1 MNKVRITKVFSF
13 EMAHAL
19 DFHHGKCRN
28 IHGHSYY
35 LEVTLLGE
43 PNKNNDSDKGMVLD
57 FAELKKAVNEQIVD
71 QLDHALLLHKDSKY
85 VKLAENEPK
94 LVLVDYQPTC
104 ENMVI
109 DFAQKIKGDLPN
121 KVELIKVKL
130 TETATSYAEWYASDN
145 Q

>member
-1 MNKVRITKVFSF
+1 MSKVRITKVFSF

-19 DFHHGKCRN
+19 DYHAGKCRN

-35 LEVTLLGE
+35 LEVTLLGT
-43 PNKNNDSDKGMVLD
+43 PNVNNESDKGMVID
-57 FAELKKAVNEQIVD
+57 FSELKDVVNKEIVD
-71 QLDHALLLHKDSKY
+71 QLDHALVLHKHSKY
-85 VKLAENEPK
+85 VSVGENDHK

-109 DFAQKIKGDLPN
+109 DFAQRIKALLPS
-121 KVELIKVKL
+121 KVDIYKLKL

-145 Q
+145 I